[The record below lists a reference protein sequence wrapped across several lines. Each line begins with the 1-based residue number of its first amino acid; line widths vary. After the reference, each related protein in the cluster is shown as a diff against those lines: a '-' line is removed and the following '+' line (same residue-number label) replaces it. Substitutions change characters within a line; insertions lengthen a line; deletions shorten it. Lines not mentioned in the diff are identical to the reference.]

1 MKFVVYSK
9 TGCPYCEKV
18 KKVLELTDQ
27 LYVEYVLDENFTR
40 NEFYSEFG
48 EGSTFPQIVCE
59 DKKLGGC
66 TDTINFLKEQ
76 KIIT

>member
-40 NEFYSEFG
+40 NEFADLAYSEPFYVKDFY
-48 EGSTFPQIVCE
+48 STQ
-59 DKKLGGC
+59 KK
-66 TDTINFLKEQ
+66 
-76 KIIT
+76 